1 MFVYLS
7 KYELFV
13 LDIEVLLIDYDLIF
27 LYYLIYVD
35 DNRLLLLL

>member
-7 KYELFV
+7 KYELLV

-35 DNRLLLLL
+35 DNRLL

>member
-35 DNRLLLLL
+35 DNRFL

>member
-35 DNRLLLLL
+35 DNRLL

>member
-7 KYELFV
+7 KYELLV
-13 LDIEVLLIDYDLIF
+13 LDIEVLLIGYDLIF

-35 DNRLLLLL
+35 DNRLL